1 MGGNNG
7 RFRWLGDLLLRCP
20 DAVLFLSRQDTTIV
34 PEKSPPSGRETRLRR
49 PRRRGSEEIEEE
61 EEEDRV
67 AFQNG
72 GGIISGS
79 RKRQRIR
86 VAVSMAQDTS
96 PLRRVG
102 KEEHNGKMPC
112 NVPGFIITLF
122 SHWEAIHDVI
132 ASRPDLRHG
141 KRLGLCRQPPKER
154 ATRIQSRDHSAF
166 SLPSDSLHRR
176 KGNLLS

>member
-20 DAVLFLSRQDTTIV
+20 DAVLFLARQDTTIV
-34 PEKSPPSGRETRLRR
+34 PEKSPPSGGKHVCVA
-49 PRRRGSEEIEEE
+49 RGGSAD
-61 EEEDRV
+61 EDGV

-112 NVPGFIITLF
+112 NVPGFIIALF
-122 SHWEAIHDVI
+122 SH
-132 ASRPDLRHG
+132 
-141 KRLGLCRQPPKER
+141 
-154 ATRIQSRDHSAF
+154 
-166 SLPSDSLHRR
+166 
-176 KGNLLS
+176 